1 MDHYLKKLEELL
13 CAGDPDLVFSA
24 LYNVYRELHPQDP
37 EPIRQDFR
45 RLDSIL
51 RQLPLSDWDQVCTL
65 TCRLCIE
72 HEEAAFLEGLRVG
85 ATLMHTA
92 Q

>member
-1 MDHYLKKLEELL
+1 MDHYRKQLEELL
-13 CAGDPDLVFSA
+13 CVEDPDVVFSA

-45 RLDSIL
+45 QLDSIL
-51 RQLPLSDWDQVCTL
+51 RQLPLSDWDRVCTL

-72 HEEAAFLEGLRVG
+72 HEEAAFLEGLQVG
-85 ATLMHTA
+85 ATLMTRT